1 MKPGKINIHEAK
13 THLSR
18 LVEDVANGN
27 EVLIAKG
34 GRAMA
39 RLVPLGRDDSP
50 RRLGLLKGKLRIADD
65 FDRAG
70 CANVGSSVELD
81 LSVEHGQLGSGR
93 RVSGLVPVDSGAPE
107 PRHMRSG
114 HEVGEVGSGHH

>member
-1 MKPGKINIHEAK
+1 MKPGKVNIHEAK

-18 LVEDVANGN
+18 LIEDVANGN

-50 RRLGLLKGKLRIADD
+50 RRPGLMKGKLRLAED
-65 FDRAG
+65 FDRSLESATP
-70 CANVGSSVELD
+70 L
-81 LSVEHGQLGSGR
+81 
-93 RVSGLVPVDSGAPE
+93 
-107 PRHMRSG
+107 
-114 HEVGEVGSGHH
+114 

>member
-18 LVEDVANGN
+18 LIEDVANGN

-50 RRLGLLKGKLRIADD
+50 RRPGLMKGKLRLSED
-65 FDRAG
+65 FDRSLEA
-70 CANVGSSVELD
+70 VTPL
-81 LSVEHGQLGSGR
+81 
-93 RVSGLVPVDSGAPE
+93 
-107 PRHMRSG
+107 
-114 HEVGEVGSGHH
+114 

>member
-1 MKPGKINIHEAK
+1 VKPGKINIHEAK

-39 RLVPLGRDDSP
+39 RLVPLGRDDTP
-50 RRLGLLKGKLRIADD
+50 RRAGLLKGKLRIADD
-65 FDRAG
+65 FDRSFEA
-70 CANVGSSVELD
+70 ATPL
-81 LSVEHGQLGSGR
+81 
-93 RVSGLVPVDSGAPE
+93 
-107 PRHMRSG
+107 
-114 HEVGEVGSGHH
+114 

>member
-1 MKPGKINIHEAK
+1 VKSGKINIHEAK

-39 RLVPLGRDDSP
+39 KLVPLGRDDSP
-50 RRLGLLKGKLRIADD
+50 RRPGLMKGKLRIADQ
-65 FDRAG
+65 FDQSLESA
-70 CANVGSSVELD
+70 AL
-81 LSVEHGQLGSGR
+81 L
-93 RVSGLVPVDSGAPE
+93 
-107 PRHMRSG
+107 
-114 HEVGEVGSGHH
+114 

>member
-18 LVEDVANGN
+18 LIEDVANGN

-50 RRLGLLKGKLRIADD
+50 RRPGLMKGKLRLSDD
-65 FDRAG
+65 FDRSLEA
-70 CANVGSSVELD
+70 VTPL
-81 LSVEHGQLGSGR
+81 
-93 RVSGLVPVDSGAPE
+93 
-107 PRHMRSG
+107 
-114 HEVGEVGSGHH
+114 

>member
-1 MKPGKINIHEAK
+1 MKTAKINIHEAK

-18 LVEDVANGN
+18 LIEDVASGS

-50 RRLGLLKGKLRIADD
+50 RKIGLLKGKLRIGDD
-65 FDRAG
+65 FDRSFESATP
-70 CANVGSSVELD
+70 L
-81 LSVEHGQLGSGR
+81 
-93 RVSGLVPVDSGAPE
+93 
-107 PRHMRSG
+107 
-114 HEVGEVGSGHH
+114 

>member
-1 MKPGKINIHEAK
+1 VKTGKINIHQAK

-39 RLVPLGRDDSP
+39 KLVPLGRDDSP
-50 RRLGLLKGKLRIADD
+50 RRPGLMRGKLRIADQ
-65 FDRAG
+65 FDRSLESATP
-70 CANVGSSVELD
+70 L
-81 LSVEHGQLGSGR
+81 
-93 RVSGLVPVDSGAPE
+93 
-107 PRHMRSG
+107 
-114 HEVGEVGSGHH
+114 